1 MMEDVSHS
9 HLDPEDAHIRRPRGP
24 GQRSSYK
31 QVLI

>member
-9 HLDPEDAHIRRPRGP
+9 HLDPEDAHIRRLRGA
-24 GQRSSYK
+24 GQKSNYK